1 MGSSI
6 RGRPNHWVL
15 KPQTESMAACQGM
28 RISRPPSLS
37 IPACLSLSLSFPAP
51 SAWNREE
58 TRTRRALERGDAS
71 LWEPLTPLW
80 EQSTSP
86 FALRCLHCHPPSSR
100 GQPCLCL
107 ALSAGGEENE
117 MEVHIGQ
124 NPNILQIICPH
135 HQAPVS
141 HIGITTKRK
150 GKKRQHGETRL
161 KIILGLTWQWA
172 MSQYSVPACIVTCAH
187 VKSN

>member
-15 KPQTESMAACQGM
+15 KPQPESMAACQGM
-28 RISRPPSLS
+28 HVSRPPSLS
-37 IPACLSLSLSFPAP
+37 ILASLSFPAP
-51 SAWNREE
+51 PAWNREE
-58 TRTRRALERGDAS
+58 KRTRRALERGDAS

-86 FALRCLHCHPPSSR
+86 FAFSCLRCRPPSSR
-100 GQPCLCL
+100 GQPCLRL
-107 ALSAGGEENE
+107 ALSTAGEENE
-117 MEVHIGQ
+117 TEVHIGQ

-141 HIGITTKRK
+141 HIGITTKRNW
-150 GKKRQHGETRL
+150 KKRRHGET
-161 KIILGLTWQWA
+161 
-172 MSQYSVPACIVTCAH
+172 VTE
-187 VKSN
+187 K

>member
-15 KPQTESMAACQGM
+15 KPQTESMAVCQGM
-28 RISRPPSLS
+28 RVLRPPSLS
-37 IPACLSLSLSFPAP
+37 IPASLSLFSRP
-51 SAWNREE
+51 SCMEQ
-58 TRTRRALERGDAS
+58 RGDAHEEGSWARRRIS
-71 LWEPLTPLW
+71 LGATDPIMRAKHFSFCIT
-80 EQSTSP
+80 
-86 FALRCLHCHPPSSR
+86 LRCLPPSSR

-107 ALSAGGEENE
+107 ALRSGGEENE

-141 HIGITTKRK
+141 HIGITTKRN
-150 GKKRQHGETRL
+150 GKRRQHGETRP
-161 KIILGLTWQWA
+161 KIILGLAWQWA
-172 MSQYSVPACIVTCAH
+172 MSQYSVPAHIVTCAH